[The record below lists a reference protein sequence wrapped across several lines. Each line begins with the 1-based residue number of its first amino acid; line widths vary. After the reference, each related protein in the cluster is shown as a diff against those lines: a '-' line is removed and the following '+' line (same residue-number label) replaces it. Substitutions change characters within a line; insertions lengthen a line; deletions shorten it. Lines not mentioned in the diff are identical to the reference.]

1 MIFVYVQNQPRIA
14 LLMRDLTNFENFGSP
29 PGLEIQEKRLNSL
42 SNGTFFYAILGTTL
56 YTLVKMSQKS
66 ECERISQEKGINENC
81 GFIAPF
87 WMPFRTSYLPVYFLV
102 LSYTFVASQLLMKPS
117 LIMTFNA
124 FEIAEHIILKIK
136 HLNSMIITCFDD
148 DNYEICQNKL
158 RNCIL
163 YHQEI
168 VDLALRLDKYF
179 SNGMLTHLAITG
191 IVCACIEK
199 QFVDGDRICAAMHVS
214 GWILTLLLA
223 CIAGQLLIN
232 ASESIP
238 EAIWASKWYQADVR
252 LRKDLCFF
260 LARSQKNSYISV
272 GRFDILSYSLFV
284 KVM

>member
-168 VDLALRLDKYF
+168 V
-179 SNGMLTHLAITG
+179 
-191 IVCACIEK
+191 E
-199 QFVDGDRICAAMHVS
+199 
-214 GWILTLLLA
+214 
-223 CIAGQLLIN
+223 
-232 ASESIP
+232 
-238 EAIWASKWYQADVR
+238 
-252 LRKDLCFF
+252 
-260 LARSQKNSYISV
+260 
-272 GRFDILSYSLFV
+272 
-284 KVM
+284 

>member
-1 MIFVYVQNQPRIA
+1 VFGTAPKICWIFIDLINRYFLDTKLPSMEFHYKEIVVCEATRKNLRYILLWPGKCEEINPGKYYYIKVALFCLITSMLYGSISMHFILTLKNNLDLYISEDIAVIVSITGIYYMIFVYVQNQPRIA

-168 VDLALRLDKYF
+168 V
-179 SNGMLTHLAITG
+179 
-191 IVCACIEK
+191 E
-199 QFVDGDRICAAMHVS
+199 
-214 GWILTLLLA
+214 
-223 CIAGQLLIN
+223 
-232 ASESIP
+232 
-238 EAIWASKWYQADVR
+238 
-252 LRKDLCFF
+252 
-260 LARSQKNSYISV
+260 
-272 GRFDILSYSLFV
+272 
-284 KVM
+284 